1 MKITRTIL
9 ILLLSV
15 FMIGCSRNYAVNID
29 VKSADV
35 LGQWSLESA
44 PPSVSKLLGT
54 NASLSGFT
62 LRSNGTAM
70 LQFFPL
76 ENFEP
81 SAPQLGSRWSV
92 VSQESKWGLRDWGD
106 RGRHIWKLELETE
119 TRGIGLTVGKK
130 ASGELVLAYTP
141 DPDKD
146 ETVLFKR
153 LEIKRQ
159 ND

>member
-1 MKITRTIL
+1 
-9 ILLLSV
+9 
-15 FMIGCSRNYAVNID
+15 
-29 VKSADV
+29 
-35 LGQWSLESA
+35 
-44 PPSVSKLLGT
+44 
-54 NASLSGFT
+54 
-62 LRSNGTAM
+62 M

-106 RGRHIWKLELETE
+106 RGRHIWKLELQTE
-119 TRGIGLTVGKK
+119 TKGIGLTVGKVG
-130 ASGELVLAYTP
+130 SGELVLDYTP